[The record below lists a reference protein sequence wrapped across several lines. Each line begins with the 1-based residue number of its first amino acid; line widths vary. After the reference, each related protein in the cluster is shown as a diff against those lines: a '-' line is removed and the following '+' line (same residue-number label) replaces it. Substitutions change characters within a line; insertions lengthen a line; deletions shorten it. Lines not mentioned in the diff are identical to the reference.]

1 MSEWIEMNQFL
12 IRCFSRDLHQSVVRL
27 CQVKEQL
34 FFRIPYSWDIFF
46 THILILDIRFVDC
59 DTCMNTAANLYK
71 LISLWDYLLMSL
83 FSNNC
88 FEVHQ
93 GVK

>member
-12 IRCFSRDLHQSVVRL
+12 IRCFSRDWHQSVVRL

-34 FFRIPYSWDIFF
+34 FLRVPYSWDIFV
-46 THILILDIRFVDC
+46 THILISDIWFVDC
-59 DTCMNTAANLYK
+59 DTCMNAAANLYK

-83 FSNNC
+83 FSDNC

-93 GVK
+93 VVK

>member
-1 MSEWIEMNQFL
+1 MNQFL
-12 IRCFSRDLHQSVVRL
+12 IRCFSRNLLQSVVRL

-34 FFRIPYSWDIFF
+34 FPSVPYSWDIFV
-46 THILILDIRFVDC
+46 THILISDIWFVDC

-83 FSNNC
+83 FPNNC